1 MTEDTQG
8 KNPQPPLVDSILQ
21 CGKAAFDPEESES
34 TRRANLL
41 EFNTLLESSSSLALI
56 PVLNLLIQ
64 PGRVQPWFRAPLASA
79 LARIPLRPRGVQ
91 HTIEFVFQ
99 VHASSSSSN
108 FSASTGR
115 GASIS
120 HESLNSVSRLLSSP
134 PVGMSAEDWFAG
146 IAPQLLSLLDGEG
159 ELDMDR
165 TAAFVIGFGILGKKQ
180 FGAPG
185 TPGWNA
191 FVLPILGSL
200 DPAAVKSEGNK
211 RKPLQ
216 DSIDHVG
223 GHKVLVT
230 SADVAKGVHRL
241 FILLSS
247 HPHPSLSKRLLRPM
261 LLPLWSLS
269 FWPNCNEHNEKKIRE
284 PAKRLLRTLLQLS
297 PASAE
302 TPGVPSPPSALS
314 LLSTILRNI
323 NFKGRSE
330 PGRARWVYATA
341 NNGDIQIEELR
352 ASVDGD
358 NTHLNLASIEA
369 ATEAFISLL
378 QSTPDLKPEISKLFM
393 SLCKNWL
400 AKSAN
405 TSKPAI
411 ITRPGQR
418 DDSQADIESRLV
430 EAKVM
435 QKMINFLPESLVH
448 DSLQV
453 LDLVNEVLSNFL
465 ATHDGGEGCEDSVA
479 VVLSLLNIVLTSPGF
494 TETLEIKPLLTSIGS
509 FLRSLSLYSFEVS
522 TTAQNLLLLL
532 QFCDSRNEPKPASMS
547 TSTDQQVED
556 RKSYSLAMSYLTATD
571 SPPPVRVQGLELLS
585 DLIRANSAI
594 LNIPALLVIFS
605 SLLQDNEEYIYL
617 RVIRSFIQLS
627 QRHPKSV
634 MKDLIDRYVDPQE
647 ESELDQRLRLGEALL
662 QVIQNNP
669 LAFTGETSTSV
680 CEGLLFVAGRRGY
693 RPKTEQHQ
701 EKKNRRKRK
710 QYNEANEAWGGE
722 VPQLDEVLGETS
734 EESEIMSQIVTGW
747 ESKRG
752 LEDVRIRSSAL
763 SVLGSGIEANV
774 EGIGSRIISTAVD
787 LSIHILTLEPEPEK
801 GILRRAAMLLL
812 MTFVKALDSA
822 RAEGKKLGFGFVGQ
836 SLDDVRR
843 IVEYVEGSDGDG
855 LVRQHA
861 RDVIEG
867 LEAWQINAL
876 IPPQREQPPLQEL
889 AGLRITPRGVEDSNG
904 RLRARIEEVE

>member
-1 MTEDTQG
+1 MTGDTHG
-8 KNPQPPLVDSILQ
+8 KNPQPPLVDRILR
-21 CGKAAFDPEESES
+21 CGKSAFDPGESES
-34 TRRANLL
+34 TRRANIL
-41 EFNTLLESSSSLALI
+41 EFHTLLESTSALALI
-56 PVLNLLIQ
+56 PVLNLLTQ

-99 VHASSSSSN
+99 VHANSHSSRSSSN
-108 FSASTGR
+108 TGR

-120 HESLNSVSRLLSSP
+120 HESLNSASRLLSSP

-146 IAPQLLSLLDGEG
+146 IAPQLHSLLDGEG

-191 FVLPILGSL
+191 FVVPILGSL
-200 DPAAVKSEGNK
+200 DPAAVRSGGDK
-211 RKPLQ
+211 RKPLE
-216 DSIDHVG
+216 DSIDYLG

-230 SADVAKGVHRL
+230 SADVAKGVQRL
-241 FILLSS
+241 LTLLAS
-247 HPHPSLSKRLLRPM
+247 HPHPSLSKRLLRPV

-269 FWPNCNEHNEKKIRE
+269 FWPNGNEHNEKKIRD
-284 PAKRLLRTLLQLS
+284 PAKKLLRTLLQVS
-297 PASAE
+297 PASADA
-302 TPGVPSPPSALS
+302 PVMPSPPSTLS

-330 PGRARWVYATA
+330 TGRVRWVYATA
-341 NNGDIQIEELR
+341 ENGDIQIEELKI
-352 ASVDGD
+352 AVAGD
-358 NTHLNLASIEA
+358 NQFNLISIDT

-378 QSTPDLKPEISKLFM
+378 QSTPDLKNEISKLFM

-400 AKSAN
+400 ANSAK
-405 TSKPAI
+405 TSKPS
-411 ITRPGQR
+411 ITTRSGQR
-418 DDSQADIESRLV
+418 DDTQADIESRLI

-435 QKMINFLPESLVH
+435 QKMMNSFPESLVD
-448 DSLQV
+448 DSRQA
-453 LDLVNEVLSNFL
+453 LDLVNEVLLNFL
-465 ATHDGGEGCEDSVA
+465 ATQDGGEGSEDSVA
-479 VVLSLLNIVLTSPGF
+479 VVLSILNIVLSSPSF
-494 TETLEIKPLLTSIGS
+494 TATLEMKTILTSIES
-509 FLRSLSLYSFEVS
+509 CLRSLSLQGFEVS
-522 TTAQNLLLLL
+522 STAQNLLLLL
-532 QFCDSRNEPKPASMS
+532 EFRGSIDNTKPASMS
-547 TSTDQQVED
+547 APTDRQSED

-571 SPPPVRVQGLELLS
+571 SPPPVRVHGLELLS
-585 DLIRANSAI
+585 DLIRADSVI
-594 LNIPALLVIFS
+594 LNIPALLVLFS
-605 SLLQDNEEYIYL
+605 SLLQDDEEYIYL
-617 RVIRSFIQLS
+617 RVIKSFIQLS
-627 QRHPKSV
+627 RRHPKSV

-647 ESELDQRLRLGEALL
+647 GSELDQRLRLGEALL

-680 CEGLLFVAGRRGY
+680 CEGLLFIAGRRGH

-701 EKKNRRKRK
+701 EKMNRLKRK
-710 QYNEANEAWGGE
+710 KNIEAAEAWGGE
-722 VPQLDEVLGETS
+722 VPQLDEVLGEAY

-747 ESKRG
+747 ESQRG
-752 LEDVRIRSSAL
+752 LEDVRIRASAL
-763 SVLGSGIEANV
+763 SVLGSSIEANI
-774 EGIGSRIISTAVD
+774 EGIGSRLISTAVD

-812 MTFVKALDSA
+812 MYFVKALDSA
-822 RAEGKKLGFGFVGQ
+822 RAAGKKLGFGIVGD
-836 SLDDVRR
+836 SLDNVRR
-843 IVEYVEGSDGDG
+843 IVKYVEGSDGDG

-876 IPPQREQPPLQEL
+876 IPPQREWPSRQEL
-889 AGLRITPRGVEDSNG
+889 AGLRITPRGAEDSNG
-904 RLRARIEEVE
+904 RIKPRIEEVE